1 MMDWI
6 DNLWAFLQSNDTFTA
21 WVSAIVSVLT
31 VIGIPTILSM
41 AKTLSNSKENKSY
54 RTITL
59 VRVLWLIGF
68 IASCLAYLL
77 DCVAEDKAYNDSI
90 ANIKRIGDLKRI
102 SAERN
107 KVLENRKTR
116 ISAMSAVAQGKVD
129 EYDKVPDIGR
139 KRK

>member
-6 DNLWAFLQSNDTFTA
+6 DNLWAFLQNNDTFTA

-59 VRVLWLIGF
+59 VRVLWLVGL
-68 IASCLAYLL
+68 IASCLAYFI
-77 DCVAEDKAYNDSI
+77 DCVNEDKAYNDSI
-90 ANIKRIGDLKRI
+90 ANVKRIGDLKNI
-102 SAERN
+102 SIQRN
-107 KVLENRKTR
+107 EVLENRKSKLTTMLKA
-116 ISAMSAVAQGKVD
+116 SQEKEN
-129 EYDKVPDIGR
+129 EYDKVPDIRR